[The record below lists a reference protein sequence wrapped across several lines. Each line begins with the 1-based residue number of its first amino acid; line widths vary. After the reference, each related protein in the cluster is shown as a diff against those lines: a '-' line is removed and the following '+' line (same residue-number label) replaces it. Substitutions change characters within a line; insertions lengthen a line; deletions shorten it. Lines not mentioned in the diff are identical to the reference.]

1 MTGQKGSSFEMDA
14 FRDYEATTY
23 EAYRSG
29 DGTAVLAGD
38 PFVLISPIWQNGLSS
53 YSGLKTGEEQGLCMC
68 TIPVPARYSK

>member
-1 MTGQKGSSFEMDA
+1 MTGQKVPLLKWML

-38 PFVLISPIWQNGLSS
+38 PFVFDKSNMAEWIKQL
-53 YSGLKTGEEQGLCMC
+53 
-68 TIPVPARYSK
+68 